1 MHVKSQN
8 GVTLPE
14 VLISL
19 LIFALIASASVYALR
34 LGVDSREQL
43 SAADDQLK
51 KLQIARI
58 LIKQD
63 LAQVVAR
70 PARDEFGGLSPVYF
84 SGGQTSFA
92 SRVED
97 DEKILISFTRGG
109 WLNARAATPRSAL
122 QYVDYIFKGG
132 AVIRRARIYIDETPN
147 AEYVERVLFD
157 GLSDASAKFLIGEFR
172 GELDWADAW
181 PISGSGQRPPRAVAL
196 VLEENGT
203 ETLRQLFWIGEL
215 GA

>member
-1 MHVKSQN
+1 MRVQSQK

-58 LIKQD
+58 LIKED

-84 SGGQTSFA
+84 SGGQTLFA
-92 SRVED
+92 SRAED
-97 DEKILISFTRGG
+97 DEKILVSFTRGG
-109 WLNARAATPRSAL
+109 WLNARAAAPRSAL
-122 QYVDYIFKGG
+122 QHIDYVFKGD
-132 AVIRRARIYIDETPN
+132 AIVRRARIYIDEAPN
-147 AEYVERVLFD
+147 AEFVERVLFD
-157 GLSDASAKFLIGEFR
+157 RLTGASAQFLIGEFR

-181 PISGSGQRPPRAVAL
+181 PVSGGAQRSPRAVAL
-196 VLEENGT
+196 VLEQGGT
-203 ETLRQLFWIGEL
+203 QTLRQLFWIGEL
-215 GA
+215 GG

>member
-1 MHVKSQN
+1 MRVQSQK

-43 SAADDQLK
+43 SAADQQLK

-58 LIKQD
+58 LIKED

-84 SGGQTSFA
+84 AGGQTSFA
-92 SRVED
+92 GRAED
-97 DEKILISFTRGG
+97 DEKILVSFTRGG
-109 WLNARAATPRSAL
+109 WLNARAATPRSTL
-122 QYVDYIFKGG
+122 QHVEYIFKGG
-132 AVIRRARIYIDETPN
+132 AIIRRARIYLDEAPN
-147 AEYVERVLFD
+147 AEIVERVLFD
-157 GLSDASAKFLIGEFR
+157 GLTGANAQFLIGEFR
-172 GELDWADAW
+172 GELDWADVW
-181 PISGSGQRPPRAVAL
+181 PVSGGAQRPPRAVAL
-196 VLEENGT
+196 VLEQGGS
-203 ETLRQLFWIGEL
+203 ETLRQLFWIGEV